1 MPGRLL
7 FPEAEETRSLYSNLY
22 KAGWVVVNDD
32 TRIIDTN
39 ELLKKRLMKAAA
51 ENHPA
56 GEGETGGFTSGL
68 NAEVVDALLE
78 DESNIR
84 RQAALEEQAALE
96 QEIVEARAEL
106 ERMKAEADQM
116 MDTASVQIEHMRA
129 KALEE
134 AKNQGYQAGYEEGM
148 AQVQGMKNDCK
159 KKQAQLQAEYNRK
172 VEELE
177 PDFIEALTGIYEHIF
192 KVDLSV
198 YSQIVVNMLTDT
210 MQKTDSAS
218 NYIVHVSKQDYPQV
232 MKERERILEGTGTLS
247 NNLEIVSDMTL
258 STAQCMIETENGI
271 YDCSLGTEL
280 EELGRKLRLLSYNK
294 QTM

>member
-1 MPGRLL
+1 
-7 FPEAEETRSLYSNLY
+7 
-22 KAGWVVVNDD
+22 
-32 TRIIDTN
+32 
-39 ELLKKRLMKAAA
+39 
-51 ENHPA
+51 
-56 GEGETGGFTSGL
+56 
-68 NAEVVDALLE
+68 
-78 DESNIR
+78 
-84 RQAALEEQAALE
+84 
-96 QEIVEARAEL
+96 
-106 ERMKAEADQM
+106 

-258 STAQCMIETENGI
+258 SAAQCMIETENGI